1 MSRTTFEIQHQPT
14 KSDYVGH
21 TIVIPAYR
29 GKSTIQACLRSVYR
43 ATQRLRS
50 EVIVV
55 ESSRDG
61 TVELIQREFPSVRVV
76 ALEAQTTAGAARNL
90 GVALA
95 RGKSIFF
102 VDQDC
107 IVPEDWI
114 ERLSGHLEDEGVGA
128 VGGSIGFRNWS
139 NYSGSAVYFLEFL
152 YHFPSRKRAMRNANF
167 LIGCNLSCRREVFE
181 QAKFPDRTLA
191 EDVLFT
197 SAVRDLGWDTVFDPS
212 IEVSHWNRE
221 GWGEFFRYNAM
232 MGRAAAAYHAKS
244 DSSWSSCLRRFPLL
258 AFFSPVVILPKIAFN
273 LIGRWRYLARF
284 LIVSP
289 MCLLGNWCWAISI
302 CTELKRLGDLDRNC
316 RGESTLVTKIPS

>member
-1 MSRTTFEIQHQPT
+1 MQSLQ
-14 KSDYVGH
+14 
-21 TIVIPAYR
+21 
-29 GKSTIQACLRSVYR
+29 C
-43 ATQRLRS
+43 

-55 ESSRDG
+55 ESSLDG
-61 TVELIQREFPSVRVV
+61 TVELIEREFPSVRVV
-76 ALEAQTTAGAARNL
+76 ALGAQTTAGAARNL

-95 RGKSIFF
+95 KGKSILF

-107 IVPEDWI
+107 IVPDDWI
-114 ERLSGHLEDEGVGA
+114 ERLSRHLEEDGVGA

-152 YHFPSRKRAMRNANF
+152 YHFPSEKPAVRNGNF
-167 LIGCNLSCRREVFE
+167 LIGCNLNCRREVFE

-197 SAVRDLGWDTVFDPS
+197 SAVRDLGWDTVYDPS

-232 MGRAAAAYHAKS
+232 MGRDAAAYHAKS
-244 DSSWSSCLRRFPLL
+244 GSPWSSCLRRFPLL

-273 LIGRWRYLARF
+273 LIGRWRYLLRF
-284 LIVSP
+284 LLLSP
-289 MCLLGNWCWAISI
+289 MCLLGNWCWANSTF
-302 CTELKRLGDLDRNC
+302 TELKRLGDLDRNPS
-316 RGESTLVTKIPS
+316 GKSTWGTKIPS